1 MSRGTHYYIEVRI
14 KDKWELLQCFTEEH
28 LYCGFGK
35 FNESDLEIDG
45 RRFFMM
51 DSDYVQ
57 GFVRDELDND
67 GDAPFTDRGF
77 PVDMSEA
84 LRHRIANL
92 EYAWGKSWCLLSEFS
107 SYAQKKIDELLNE
120 LIEANRS
127 IEFKKLE
134 NKMDFLIKSV
144 TKESI
149 PNQTETEEDN
159 EYEENVN
166 WLKEELDNY
175 IYLSGFVM
183 SIKEIASFIT
193 DDWCNEKDVRLVFY
207 TC

>member
-14 KDKWELLQCFTEEH
+14 RDKWELLQCFTEEH
-28 LYCGFGK
+28 LYCGFDE
-35 FNESDLEIDG
+35 FNDSDLEIDG
-45 RRFFMM
+45 RRFIKM

-77 PVDMSEA
+77 PADMNNT
-84 LRHRIANL
+84 LRQRIGNL
-92 EYAWGKSWCLLSEFS
+92 EYGWGKSWCLLSEFS

-120 LIEANRS
+120 LIDAKRS
-127 IEFKKLE
+127 IELKKLE

-144 TKESI
+144 TKESM
-149 PNQTETEEDN
+149 PNQTGEDN
-159 EYEENVN
+159 DYEENAH
-166 WLKEELDNY
+166 WLKEKLDNY

-193 DDWCNEKDVRLVFY
+193 NDWCSEEDVRLVFY

>member
-14 KDKWELLQCFTEEH
+14 RDKWELLQCFTEEH
-28 LYCGFGK
+28 LYCGFDE
-35 FNESDLEIDG
+35 FNDSDLEIDG
-45 RRFFMM
+45 RRFFKM

-57 GFVRDELDND
+57 GFVRDELDKD

-77 PVDMSEA
+77 PADMSNA
-84 LRHRIANL
+84 LRQRIGNL
-92 EYAWGKSWCLLSEFS
+92 EYGWGKSWCLLSEFS

-120 LIEANRS
+120 LIDAKRS
-127 IEFKKLE
+127 IELKKLE

-144 TKESI
+144 TKESM
-149 PNQTETEEDN
+149 PNQTGEDN
-159 EYEENVN
+159 DYEENAH
-166 WLKEELDNY
+166 WLKEKLDNY

-193 DDWCNEKDVRLVFY
+193 DDWCSEEDVRLVFY

>member
-14 KDKWELLQCFTEEH
+14 RDKWELLQCFTEEH
-28 LYCGFGK
+28 LYCGFDE
-35 FNESDLEIDG
+35 FNDSDLEIDG
-45 RRFFMM
+45 RRFFKM

-77 PVDMSEA
+77 PADMSNA
-84 LRHRIANL
+84 LRQRIGNL
-92 EYAWGKSWCLLSEFS
+92 EYGWGKSWCLLSEFS

-120 LIEANRS
+120 LIDAKRS
-127 IEFKKLE
+127 IELKKLE

-144 TKESI
+144 TKESM
-149 PNQTETEEDN
+149 PNQTGEDN
-159 EYEENVN
+159 DYEENAH
-166 WLKEELDNY
+166 WLKEKLDNY

-193 DDWCNEKDVRLVFY
+193 DDWCSEEDVRLVFY

>member
-57 GFVRDELDND
+57 GIVRDELDTN
-67 GDAPFTDRGF
+67 GDAPFTERGF
-77 PVDMSEA
+77 PADMSDA
-84 LRHRIANL
+84 LRQRIGDL
-92 EYAWGKSWCLLSEFS
+92 EYGWGRSWCLISEFS
-107 SYAQKKIDELLNE
+107 SYTQKKIDELLNE
-120 LIEANRS
+120 LIEAKRS
-127 IEFKKLE
+127 IEFKRLE
-134 NKMDFLIKSV
+134 NKVDFLIKSV
-144 TKESI
+144 TKESM
-149 PNQTETEEDN
+149 PNQTDEDN
-159 EYEENVN
+159 DYEENAH
-166 WLKEELDNY
+166 WLKEELDDY

-193 DDWCNEKDVRLVFY
+193 DDWCSEEDVRLVFY